1 MTKAARKFHVLRW
14 QLTRRFGELPAWADT
29 RLQEA
34 PPEQLELWGERL
46 LEASRLEGVFES
58 DTEH

>member
-14 QLTRRFGELPAWADT
+14 QLTRRFGELPDWAET

-46 LEASRLEGVFES
+46 LEASRLVEVFES
-58 DTEH
+58 ET

>member
-1 MTKAARKFHVLRW
+1 M
-14 QLTRRFGELPAWADT
+14 QRFGELPDWAET

-46 LEASRLEGVFES
+46 LEASRLVEVFES
-58 DTEH
+58 ET